1 MYCADCNG
9 KMRQLRI
16 AQKGRVS
23 YSFDCGNHKRFGKYF
38 CFSHHISERRIE
50 DVILAD
56 IREKANKILSDENA
70 IRKAYL
76 ERITKISEE
85 AIKSVQG
92 ELRRKRARITELERM
107 LVNVYEDKVNGKIPE
122 DLCVKLINKY
132 QNEQKVLQEEVQELE
147 QGVEEGRKAESDVDE
162 FIKRIKNY
170 FNETA
175 LTREMCM
182 QLIDRVIIG
191 GLPKITGKPR
201 VIQIVYKVDICSV
214 L

>member
-1 MYCADCNG
+1 
-9 KMRQLRI
+9 
-16 AQKGRVS
+16 
-23 YSFDCGNHKRFGKYF
+23 
-38 CFSHHISERRIE
+38 
-50 DVILAD
+50 
-56 IREKANKILSDENA
+56 
-70 IRKAYL
+70 
-76 ERITKISEE
+76 
-85 AIKSVQG
+85 
-92 ELRRKRARITELERM
+92 M